1 MNVAYHETTMDQIL
15 HVFAQGFKLPT
26 GEKLAKFEVFTAPI
40 PNSANQRVLFRLFIE
55 GGEKKIL
62 TLEQRS

>member
-1 MNVAYHETTMDQIL
+1 MNIAYHETTLDQIL
-15 HVFAQGFKLPT
+15 HVFSKGFKLPD
-26 GEKLAKFEVFTAPI
+26 GAKLVKFEVFTAPI